1 MIGWDGAEPKGLRA
15 WEWGEAKQLLELA
28 EILRNNFD
36 FPGDVEVLSAAEL
49 YVKMKETVRSSG
61 L

>member
-1 MIGWDGAEPKGLRA
+1 MIGWDGAEPRGLRT
-15 WEWGEAKQLLELA
+15 WEWREAKQLLELA

-36 FPGDVEVLSAAEL
+36 FPGDVEVVSATEF
-49 YVKMKETVRSSG
+49 YSKMKETVRSSR

>member
-1 MIGWDGAEPKGLRA
+1 MEVQGGQADAV
-15 WEWGEAKQLLELA
+15 AKELA

-36 FPGDVEVLSAAEL
+36 FPGDVKVLSATEL
-49 YVKMKETVRSSG
+49 DMNMKETVRSSR